1 VQTTPC
7 DGVRA
12 GCEKSTALV
21 DNVLYYRSASGICA
35 FDGSLPV
42 QVGKALGSAVYEHA
56 VAGGCG
62 SKYYISMEDEAGW
75 HLFVYDTARKLW
87 HREDELQAKGFY
99 TYRNRLYCL
108 AADGTFFAMSDPE
121 GSECV
126 SWMAT
131 TGPIGL
137 SLPGSKYVSRLNLR
151 LCVEPG
157 AGVSLSVRYDHSPR
171 WEPLYAVTG
180 TDLNSFTVPIRPKR
194 CDHIA
199 LKLEGTG
206 KVKIYSL
213 TQCIEKGSDVL

>member
-1 VQTTPC
+1 
-7 DGVRA
+7 
-12 GCEKSTALV
+12 
-21 DNVLYYRSASGICA
+21 
-35 FDGSLPV
+35 
-42 QVGKALGSAVYEHA
+42 
-56 VAGGCG
+56 
-62 SKYYISMEDEAGW
+62 
-75 HLFVYDTARKLW
+75 
-87 HREDELQAKGFY
+87 
-99 TYRNRLYCL
+99 
-108 AADGTFFAMSDPE
+108 
-121 GSECV
+121 
-126 SWMAT
+126 MAT

-180 TDLNSFTVPIRPKR
+180 TDLNSFTIPIRPKR
-194 CDHIA
+194 CDHMA